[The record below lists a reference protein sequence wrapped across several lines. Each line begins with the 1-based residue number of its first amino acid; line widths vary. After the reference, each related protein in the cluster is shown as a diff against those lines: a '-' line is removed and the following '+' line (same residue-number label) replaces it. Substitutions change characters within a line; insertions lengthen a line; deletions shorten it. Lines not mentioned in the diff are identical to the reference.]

1 MLRPSRWLA
10 AAVIVAHC
18 AALAAAVACLPAAAA
33 GIAGAGV
40 VLSAIAHVRAALHQT
55 PLAVAGVDL
64 DADGAVAIAGPQGE
78 WSAASL
84 RNAAVP
90 AAWLAVL
97 SLRDARGL
105 RRTAVVL
112 PDALDPDAFRRL
124 RMWLRW
130 RPPGT
135 AQQIVK
141 ANDPTRR

>member
-1 MLRPSRWLA
+1 M
-10 AAVIVAHC
+10 IVAHC
-18 AALAAAVACLPAAAA
+18 AALAAAVVCLPA
-33 GIAGAGV
+33 
-40 VLSAIAHVRAALHQT
+40 
-55 PLAVAGVDL
+55 
-64 DADGAVAIAGPQGE
+64 
-78 WSAASL
+78 
-84 RNAAVP
+84 